1 MAGYSAAVKLN
12 NLVITSFTTLGNGV
26 SNYTAQ
32 NLGAHKLSRIQDG
45 FRAGVRLVWTLCLPM
60 FLLYFFAGRYALG
73 LFLDHPTDT
82 ALRTGILY
90 LRILSPFYFIVSAKL
105 VSDGVLRGAGLMRQ
119 FYDWNPGGPGPS
131 RNPGRGVGKDLPGR
145 GGHLVCVARRLVYCC
160 YNFSGLLPRRSL
172 DGVCEKGKNRE

>member
-1 MAGYSAAVKLN
+1 
-12 NLVITSFTTLGNGV
+12 
-26 SNYTAQ
+26 
-32 NLGAHKLSRIQDG
+32 
-45 FRAGVRLVWTLCLPM
+45 M

-119 FYDWNPGGPGPS
+119 FMIGTL
-131 RNPGRGVGKDLPGR
+131 VDLVLR
-145 GGHLVCVARRLVYCC
+145 VTLTSV
-160 YNFSGLLPRRSL
+160 
-172 DGVCEKGKNRE
+172 